1 MALSSGKD
9 VYYVPGGK
17 RENGET
23 DQQALRRE
31 VKEEL
36 GVEIVPKTLKY
47 HGTFQAQAHGKPE
60 GAIVQMTC
68 YTADFKGEPT
78 PGSEIQDLAYYTH
91 AQRNIVGPVDQLIF
105 DDLKN
110 KNLID

>member
-17 RENGET
+17 RKTGET

-36 GVEIVPKTLKY
+36 GVEILPKTLKY
-47 HGTFQAQAHGKPE
+47 RGTFQAQAHGNPK
-60 GAIVQMTC
+60 ARS
-68 YTADFKGEPT
+68 FK
-78 PGSEIQDLAYYTH
+78 
-91 AQRNIVGPVDQLIF
+91 
-105 DDLKN
+105 
-110 KNLID
+110 